1 MELTIRMLAPLLL
14 VVASNVT
21 YQLLCKSTPASLN
34 PFTGLF
40 ASYGVSCLLCFV
52 LMLATKQEGI
62 GEELRQI
69 RPLNLILGM
78 VIIGVEGGYLLM
90 YRNGWQVSKGP
101 LAAYIC
107 AAVVLLVIGAVFY
120 REGLSPQKLAGMGL
134 CLAGIFLINLK

>member
-1 MELTIRMLAPLLL
+1 MGGVAPDP
-14 VVASNVT
+14 
-21 YQLLCKSTPASLN
+21 PAQSH
-34 PFTGLF
+34 
-40 ASYGVSCLLCFV
+40 
-52 LMLATKQEGI
+52 I
-62 GEELRQI
+62 GHGDHRS
-69 RPLNLILGM
+69 R
-78 VIIGVEGGYLLM
+78 GGYLLM

>member
-1 MELTIRMLAPLLL
+1 MELTIKMLAPLLL

-21 YQLLCKSTPASLN
+21 YQLPCKTTPASLD
-34 PFTGLF
+34 PFSGWF
-40 ASYGVSCLLCFV
+40 ASCGVSCLLCFV
-52 LMLATKQEGI
+52 LMLVTKQGGL

-69 RPLNLILGM
+69 HPLNFILGL

-107 AAVVLLVIGAVFY
+107 AAIVLLVIGTVFY
-120 REGLSPQKLAGMGL
+120 REGLSPRKLAGMGL
-134 CLAGIFLINLK
+134 CLAGIFLVNLK